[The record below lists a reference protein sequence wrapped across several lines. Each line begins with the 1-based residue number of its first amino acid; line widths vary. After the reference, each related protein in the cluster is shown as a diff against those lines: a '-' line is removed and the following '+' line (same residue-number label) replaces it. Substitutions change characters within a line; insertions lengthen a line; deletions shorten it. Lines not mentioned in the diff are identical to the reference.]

1 MIFADK
7 LIALRK
13 KAGWSQEELA
23 EQLNVTRQSVS
34 KWEGAQSVPDIERI
48 LLMSRLFGVTT
59 DYLLKDELGEPE
71 YVTPSDEGGS
81 AENARRVT
89 MEQASDYLART
100 LAIAPKMGLGVFLC
114 VVSPVC
120 LLLLC
125 AMGENNRFAINEA
138 AAAGVGVTVL
148 LVLVAIAV
156 AIFIACSAKVKEY
169 EFLEKENIETEYG
182 VRGMVKERMN
192 AYKDRYTRMII
203 FAVALCILSAVPVL
217 LASSLGLDDVESVG
231 TVCLLLLMVGVAA
244 YIFVRGG
251 MYTVAMHK
259 LLEEEDYTREK
270 KAKKNLVGTVSG
282 IYWLVV
288 TAVYLVVTFTPVGNG
303 KTDNTWVIWAVGGV
317 LYAAVIGLTELIQ
330 KRK

>member
-48 LLMSRLFGVTT
+48 LLMSRLFGVST

-71 YVTPSDEGGS
+71 YVAPADEP
-81 AENARRVT
+81 ATADCVHRVT

-100 LAIAPKMGLGVFLC
+100 LSIAPKMALGVFLC
-114 VVSPVC
+114 VVSPVSM
-120 LLLLC
+120 LML
-125 AMGENNRFAINEA
+125 A
-138 AAAGVGVTVL
+138 ALSEVKRIGLTEEQAAGVGVTVL
-148 LVLVAIAV
+148 LIMVAVAV
-156 AIFIACSAKVKEY
+156 AIFIASMAKVKEY

-182 VRGMVKERMN
+182 VRGMVKERLN
-192 AYKDRYTRMII
+192 ANKDHNTRMVII
-203 FAVALCILSAVPVL
+203 AVALCILAAVPIL
-217 LASSLGLDDVESVG
+217 LAGALGLGDVECVG
-231 TVCLLLLMVGVAA
+231 AVCMLLVLVGIAA
-244 YIFVRGG
+244 AMFTNGG
-251 MYTVAMHK
+251 MYTEAMHK
-259 LLEEEDYTREK
+259 LLEDEDYTREK
-270 KAKKNLVGTVSG
+270 KAKKNLIGTVSA

-288 TAVYLVVTFTPVGNG
+288 TATYLFCTFGPVGNAQ
-303 KTDNTWVIWAVGGV
+303 NTWVVWAIGGV
-317 LYAAVIGLTELIQ
+317 LYAAVIGVVELIQ